1 MRGRFVPRAEF
12 SHLLID
18 GQIQFVTRGE
28 ILQNNDVI
36 LVPVAEFN
44 MPLQSALNL
53 LVEFKVSTT

>member
-1 MRGRFVPRAEF
+1 MPRAEF